1 VITADVYKGD
11 NLAATLVRH
20 GDHVEFAYNSAYVG
34 APVAT
39 TLPISD
45 APYVAPAGQLPPFFV
60 GLLPE
65 GRRLTA
71 LRRALK
77 VSADDELSL
86 LLAIGADTVGDV
98 RILPAGQALHDPVP
112 VVSSAR
118 WEDVD
123 LASLF
128 AQSIGSVYDRIAIP
142 GVQDKISGRMIS
154 FPATEPVGP
163 VIIKLDP
170 PEYRHLVHNEAAML
184 NAAADTG
191 LFTVPTHAVVTDA
204 RGNSGLVISRFDR
217 DTETGVTQRFPV
229 EDGCQASGRY
239 PADKYNLDTI
249 EVIVNLADRCT
260 APSVARLQLLQR
272 FLLSYLAGDGDFHA
286 RNMAIT
292 RPPSGIWEPTP
303 VYDVVCTA
311 LYGDMTLATP
321 FNGRGAVQTMGRAR
335 LLDAAS
341 NLGIPQAAVT
351 TMLDTAVPRIAAAV
365 GNHLAGPTMSEFATL
380 EKARRF
386 TERRAQLLVA

>member
-1 VITADVYKGD
+1 MIAADVYKGD
-11 NLAATLVRH
+11 TFAATLVRH
-20 GDHVEFAYNSAYVG
+20 GDHVEFAYNNAYVG

-45 APYVAPAGQLPPFFV
+45 VPYVAPAGQLPAFFV

-86 LLAIGADTVGDV
+86 LLAVGADTVGDV
-98 RILPAGQALHDPVP
+98 RVVPPGQEPHDPVP
-112 VVSSAR
+112 VVSDAR
-118 WEDVD
+118 WEEVD

-128 AQSIGSVYDRIAIP
+128 ARSIGGDYDQIAIP

-154 FPATEPVGP
+154 FPARGPAGP

-170 PEYRHLVHNEAAML
+170 PEYKHLVHNEAAML
-184 NAAADTG
+184 GTAAETG
-191 LFTVPTHAVVTDA
+191 LFTVPSHLVVTDA

-217 DTETGVTQRFPV
+217 DTATAVTQRFPV

-249 EVIVNLADRCT
+249 EVIVDLADRCT

-292 RPPSGIWEPTP
+292 RNSLGIWEPTP

-321 FNGRGAVQTMGRAR
+321 FNGRDAVQTMGRAR
-335 LLDAAS
+335 FLDAAL
-341 NLGIPQAAVT
+341 NLGIPQGAVT
-351 TMLDTAVPRIAAAV
+351 AMLDTAVPRIAAAV
-365 GNHLAGPTMSEFATL
+365 GSHLGAPTMSEFAKL
-380 EKARRF
+380 EKVQRF
-386 TERRAQLLVA
+386 TARRAQLLIA